1 MKKNTL
7 LREKNMDVVVD
18 LNVLRGDKFK
28 GDNYIIPL
36 LLIIELLDSDSINY
50 DRKMKLLE
58 KIKNREYEID
68 KRHPRTF
75 FCEAIGEKNRDQD
88 VYDIF
93 IENLLNS
100 SFTNIVGF
108 KELIE
113 YNKLTA
119 IKFDNSFVQ
128 HDFSKLINKDLYRG
142 KIKENPEIETKL
154 KLAVIKRIKKLLV
167 ENFKSSNQIESFL
180 MTDSLDVYF
189 SIMAYYQ
196 FSAAINGHPKKNDF
210 TDINYMLYLTSG
222 RKFYTLDNKINIA
235 LRIMRPD
242 LIA

>member
-1 MKKNTL
+1 MIN
-7 LREKNMDVVVD
+7 D
-18 LNVLRGDKFK
+18 
-28 GDNYIIPL
+28 IP
-36 LLIIELLDSDSINY
+36 E
-50 DRKMKLLE
+50 
-58 KIKNREYEID
+58 
-68 KRHPRTF
+68 HF

-154 KLAVIKRIKKLLV
+154 KLAVIKRIKKLLA

-180 MTDSLDVYF
+180 MTD
-189 SIMAYYQ
+189 
-196 FSAAINGHPKKNDF
+196 
-210 TDINYMLYLTSG
+210 
-222 RKFYTLDNKINIA
+222 
-235 LRIMRPD
+235 
-242 LIA
+242 

>member
-1 MKKNTL
+1 
-7 LREKNMDVVVD
+7 MDVVVD

-128 HDFSKLINKDLYRG
+128 LCISRKNIEKATYTDQIKYLKNKYVDCSIR
-142 KIKENPEIETKL
+142 
-154 KLAVIKRIKKLLV
+154 VH
-167 ENFKSSNQIESFL
+167 L
-180 MTDSLDVYF
+180 MDD
-189 SIMAYYQ
+189 
-196 FSAAINGHPKKNDF
+196 D
-210 TDINYMLYLTSG
+210 DINIDNINLGSMTFSPNINEYIKTNLPESLSN
-222 RKFYTLDNKINIA
+222 KFELLKEKYANKQT
-235 LRIMRPD
+235 
-242 LIA
+242 

>member
-1 MKKNTL
+1 
-7 LREKNMDVVVD
+7 MDVVVD

-154 KLAVIKRIKKLLV
+154 KLAVIKRIKKFGIIPLYTLIKKKD
-167 ENFKSSNQIESFL
+167 NLNLFSFGL
-180 MTDSLDVYF
+180 SDYIYEILYF
-189 SIMAYYQ
+189 SSALF
-196 FSAAINGHPKKNDF
+196 FSKLKSEIIDCHE
-210 TDINYMLYLTSG
+210 SC
-222 RKFYTLDNKINIA
+222 
-235 LRIMRPD
+235 
-242 LIA
+242 